1 MDSLT
6 EQSTKDLAMRLN
18 EIRVT
23 QEHLMLE
30 YNQIIRELWN
40 RHPNLTESEDLQP
53 QELQDD
59 PLWGKSL
66 VKRRE
71 LGWTK
76 DSSHH

>member
-1 MDSLT
+1 MEDLSN
-6 EQSTKDLAMRLN
+6 QSTKDLAMRLN
-18 EIRVT
+18 KIRVT
-23 QEHLMLE
+23 QDQLCLE

-40 RHPNLTESEDLQP
+40 RYPDLTEDEDLQP

-71 LGWTK
+71 MKWTK
-76 DSSHH
+76 DSRHP

>member
-1 MDSLT
+1 MEDLSN
-6 EQSTKDLAMRLN
+6 QSTKDLAMRLN
-18 EIRVT
+18 KIRVT
-23 QEHLMLE
+23 QDQLCLE

-40 RHPNLTESEDLQP
+40 RYPHLTEDEDLQP

-71 LGWTK
+71 MKWTK
-76 DSSHH
+76 DSRHP